1 MQLLHQSAKSY
12 STSLTKVCLPSIA
25 PLKTFMINTS
35 FTTGIV
41 PHSLKTAIVRP
52 TLKRLV
58 LDPEDFNNYRSTSN
72 IQFISKVLERIVASQ
87 FQDHPENN
95 QPHSRT
101 QLRHFF
107 LTPLTKFPGHFWHSW
122 KFSHLGFVLNFEQNL
137 RTLNSSRKSARLE
150 CAHVLKGWICEK
162 SLVIAF
168 TSILQTSSDLNNYNN
183 NKYENICIINNYVS
197 HL

>member
-1 MQLLHQSAKSY
+1 MAVHQQLFNNHYKHALWVLWAHHKPMRVWICEFSLPKERSHLWFHNLVQFLHQSAESY

-58 LDPEDFNNYRSTSN
+58 LDPEDLNNYRATSN
-72 IQFISKVLERIVASQ
+72 LQFISKVLERIVASQ

-101 QLRHFF
+101 QLKHFF
-107 LTPLTKFPGHFWHSW
+107 LTPLTKFPGQFWHSW
-122 KFSHLGFVLNFEQNL
+122 KFSYLAFVL
-137 RTLNSSRKSARLE
+137 S
-150 CAHVLKGWICEK
+150 
-162 SLVIAF
+162 
-168 TSILQTSSDLNNYNN
+168 
-183 NKYENICIINNYVS
+183 
-197 HL
+197 